1 MKKNKNRKSWRI
13 IAAVSI
19 ALSLT
24 GNAAFSQEQE
34 TAPKRSLQVNLQ
46 AHGNFS
52 ELFYDKNSSLVQ
64 SLPLSTFTIEGS
76 GMDKIGSTYFFVDL
90 EVGNASNLKNK
101 MLGGTYIE
109 FAREWCFWGK
119 SKAAALTIHTEFD
132 AGVGYGGDSWGSTG
146 NGFEFKTALLGG
158 LSYSWFGD
166 KYFFQIQALNR
177 YELKDYYGWGGE
189 GWQLTFVY
197 SYEPVKWFTLA
208 GYADFWQNPIDGTGV
223 KSLKR
228 ERSFHFAI
236 EPYVWFNIT
245 DYFSIGSR
253 LRFTYNNYMGLV
265 DELENIVDYDRKAYF
280 APTIALKW
288 NMN

>member
-1 MKKNKNRKSWRI
+1 MKMNKNIKSWRN
-13 IAAVSI
+13 IAIVSI
-19 ALSLT
+19 ALLAS
-24 GNAAFSQEQE
+24 NAVFSQED
-34 TAPKRSLQVNLQ
+34 APTRTLQVNMQ

-52 ELFYDKNSSLVQ
+52 ELLYGKNSSLVQ

-76 GMDKIGSTYFFVDL
+76 GADRIGSTYFFVDL

-101 MLGGTYIE
+101 MLGGTYLE

-146 NGFEFKTALLGG
+146 NGFEIKTALLGG

-166 KYFFQIQALNR
+166 KYFFQIQLLNR
-177 YELKDYYGWGGE
+177 YELKDYYGCGGE

-208 GYADFWQNPIDGTGV
+208 GYADFWQNPIDNTGV

-236 EPYVWFNIT
+236 EPYIWFNVT
-245 DYFSIGSR
+245 DYLAIGSR
-253 LRFTYNNYMGLV
+253 LRFTYNNYTGLV
-265 DELENIVDYDRKAYF
+265 DETENIFDYDRKAYF

-288 NMN
+288 NIN